1 MLYRRNPPELRLGI
15 ELEAEW
21 LISSSGV
28 DAYRIARRRA
38 DESSSQQMARDWS
51 KVAVA
56 IAHKTTQRP
65 TVLAAIFL

>member
-1 MLYRRNPPELRLGI
+1 MLYRRNPQELRLGI

-65 TVLAAIFL
+65 AVLAAIFL